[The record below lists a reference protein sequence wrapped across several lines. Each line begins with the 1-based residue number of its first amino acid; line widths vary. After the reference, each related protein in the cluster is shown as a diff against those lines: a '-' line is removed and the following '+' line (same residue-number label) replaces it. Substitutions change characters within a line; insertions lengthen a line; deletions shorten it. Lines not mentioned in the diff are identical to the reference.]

1 MKRRNIKMEQVL
13 EFINKYG
20 TVPALTGLVVIFLI
34 GCIKLIFKKPLEK
47 IDKANR
53 KPIYEVLSLV
63 FSYGLAALWI
73 LVRTKWFGIAGDPF
87 SWNGVVITGSSV
99 YVAVKVMYPLYE
111 NLRLRDLVQLIGK
124 AFVNLFKK
132 KKKAEVNEDN
142 NNNGPIVL

>member
-1 MKRRNIKMEQVL
+1 MEQVL

-73 LVRTKWFGIAGDPF
+73 LVRAKWFGIAGDPF

-142 NNNGPIVL
+142 NDNGPIVL